1 MAYELDR
8 NASPAAAVQFKL
20 GTQAA
25 MDQLLSRNATN
36 PGGVHGT
43 FYLTQDTHRL
53 YVGNSDNTIS
63 PVNEGIITV
72 ANMGNLPNATSTPP
86 ARPGQFYYLTED
98 NILAIYNGQ
107 NWVQINSTSAVSQ
120 VTVTGTNQSGTIKV
134 ETGVRDTGGTY
145 KDHFTLSGA
154 DGITLANAG
163 DDGEN
168 ITITGNIVSASGED
182 YTDGVTVTLNNS
194 NGTDDTINLKEGTNA
209 TIEMNNDGDIVFS
222 AVDSTISE
230 VTTST
235 RAEAAGGGF
244 GIKVKDTSGA
254 NQTGYI
260 TPQIK
265 YGSSGGSTVGFYNGV
280 ATLSIYT
287 KAETDTAI
295 STAVRTVNAM
305 TYKGLATSSTLPG
318 VADNVEI
325 GDTYVLTDAATYQ
338 GTTYPAGSMVI
349 ASAENTEGADG
360 YITGASIKWDYVNS
374 TGSDTTYSA
383 SNASNGFTISPST
396 GGTTAKFMLAAG
408 TAITMSAAGDVNTT
422 DGRTVTITHANVAST
437 KTHVAAN
444 DIEELYNNDTI
455 IPEIVTGITVND
467 QGHVTGYTVQKLTL
481 HSQIGTFEAIDYA
494 NTANN
499 ENTTSRTYTNIVGTA
514 AANGYTATSSANVKL
529 GYSLKKL
536 DGSNSRAS
544 NGFNIATRSLE
555 ITTSGM
561 NAYVDLVWG
570 SFS

>member
-1 MAYELDR
+1 MAYELNR

-25 MDQLLSRNATN
+25 MDQLLGRNATN

-72 ANMGNLPNATSTPP
+72 ANTGNLPTATSTPP
-86 ARPGQFYYLTED
+86 AHPGQFYYLTED
-98 NILAIYNGQ
+98 NILAVYNGQ
-107 NWVQINSTSAVSQ
+107 TWIQINSTSSVSQ

-134 ETGVRDTGGTY
+134 ETGVRDTGGVY
-145 KDHFTLSGA
+145 KDHFTLSGT

-168 ITITGNIVSASGED
+168 ITITGNLASVSGED
-182 YTDGVTVTLNNS
+182 YTNGVTVTLENS
-194 NGTDDTINLKEGTNA
+194 NGTDDTINFKEGSNVFV
-209 TIEMNNDGDIVFS
+209 EMNGDDIQFS
-222 AVDSTISE
+222 AVDSTISS

-244 GIKVKDTSGA
+244 GINVRDTSGA

-260 TPQIK
+260 TPQIT
-265 YGSSGGSTVGFYNGV
+265 YGSSGGSTVGFYNGT
-280 ATLSIYT
+280 ATLDIYT
-287 KAETDTAI
+287 KGETDTAI

-305 TYKGLATSSTLPG
+305 TYKGLVTSSTLPG
-318 VADNVEI
+318 VADNVQI

-338 GTTYPAGSMVI
+338 GTTYPAGSMII
-349 ASAENTEGADG
+349 ASAENTEDANG

-374 TGSDTTYSA
+374 TGSDTTYSS

-422 DGRTVTITHANVAST
+422 AGRTVTITHANVTST
-437 KTHVAAN
+437 KTHN
-444 DIEELYNNDTI
+444 TDDDIVEGYNSATV
-455 IPEIVTGITVND
+455 IPEIVTGITVNE

-481 HSQIGTFEAIDYA
+481 HSEIGTFDAIDYS

-499 ENTTSRTYTNIVGTA
+499 ENTTNHTYTNIVGTA
-514 AANGYTATSSANVKL
+514 AAVGYTATSSANVKL
-529 GYSLKKL
+529 GYSLKKM

-544 NGFNIATRSLE
+544 NGFNLATRSLE